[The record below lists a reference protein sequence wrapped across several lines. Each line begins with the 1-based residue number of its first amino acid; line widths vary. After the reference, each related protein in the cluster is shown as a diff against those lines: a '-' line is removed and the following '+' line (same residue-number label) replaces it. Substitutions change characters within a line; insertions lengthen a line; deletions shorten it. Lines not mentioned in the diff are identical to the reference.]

1 MIVTD
6 KKPVQEVLDA
16 LSDYRKVFVIGCG
29 SCATA
34 SRTGGE
40 EECTS
45 WMEELTRNGKDAAGS
60 FVPEETC
67 HVFLVKSMIRQS
79 AAASSADAFLVLACG
94 AGIQA
99 VSAATDTPV
108 VAGLNSMFLGTTYRA
123 GEFLKYCSLCGSCV
137 LSSTAGI
144 CPVTRCPKGL
154 LNGPCG
160 GMVNGMCEV
169 DNTMACVWVQIY
181 DRLKSRNQQK
191 TMTRINRPKS
201 SGNAR
206 HRKVEPQRI
215 SRKER
220 S

>member
-6 KKPVQEVLDA
+6 NKPKKEVLEA
-16 LSDYRKVFVIGCG
+16 MQDYHKIFIIGCG
-29 SCATA
+29 SCAAA

-40 EECTS
+40 DECRI
-45 WMEELTRNGKDAAGS
+45 WVDDLKKNGKEAAGY
-60 FVPEETC
+60 FIPEETC
-67 HVFLVKSMIRQS
+67 HVFLLKSMLRQS
-79 AAASSADAFLVLACG
+79 GAAASSDALLVLACG
-94 AGIQA
+94 AGVQA
-99 VSAATDTPV
+99 VSAATDKPV

-169 DNTMACVWVQIY
+169 DAGMKCVWVEIY
-181 DRLKSRNQQK
+181 ERLKSRNKQK
-191 TMTRINRPKS
+191 ILATINKPKS
-201 SGNAR
+201 FGNVR
-206 HRKVEPQRI
+206 HQKVEPKKL
-215 SRKER
+215 SKEGR
-220 S
+220 

>member
-6 KKPVQEVLDA
+6 KKPGHEVLTA
-16 LSDYRKVFVIGCG
+16 LSDYKKVFVIGCG

-40 EECTS
+40 EECKD
-45 WMEELTRNGKDAAGS
+45 WIEELRKNGKESSGYFIPDEA
-60 FVPEETC
+60 C
-67 HVFLVKSMIRQS
+67 HVLLLKSMMRQS
-79 AAASSADAFLVLACG
+79 EAAASSDVFLVLACG
-94 AGIQA
+94 AGVQA
-99 VSAATDTPV
+99 VSAAMDKPV

-123 GEFLKYCSLCGSCV
+123 GEFLKYCSMCGSCV

-169 DNTMACVWVQIY
+169 DPNMKCVWVEIY
-181 DRLKSRNQQK
+181 ERLKSQDKQK
-191 TMTRINRPKS
+191 ALAFINKPRS
-201 SGNAR
+201 FGNVR
-206 HRKVEPQRI
+206 YRKVEPKKL
-215 SRKER
+215 SNKGL
-220 S
+220 